1 MPIPQHHGGFPEQNV
16 FDERPIKV
24 YHIELELNPNHYRNR
39 KCLALITI
47 FSVITKVSIS
57 MVNALPSL

>member
-47 FSVITKVSIS
+47 FSVITKVSD
-57 MVNALPSL
+57 